1 MRITADSMFN
11 FSTCRVFT
19 EPFKYF
25 LADKAF
31 DRGVSLLLLEW
42 LESHAPW
49 KLIITDFYEQYEF
62 NFLDVRLP
70 SHLFFLQEQ
79 AFLDDI
85 KGRME
90 RVFGVNLSPRV
101 DLSAHKLIPSQRVRL
116 HNDFIPGQETHRL
129 LIQLNRGWTDEKG
142 GLLVFFNSSNP
153 ADVHRLFLPVHNSV
167 VGFAISPD
175 SNHAV
180 STVYGG
186 ERLTLV
192 YSFHERVCH
201 A

>member
-1 MRITADSMFN
+1 MTSDSLLN
-11 FSTCRVFT
+11 FSTDRMFT

-25 LADKAF
+25 VADEAF
-31 DRGVSLLLLEW
+31 DRSVSLLLLEW

-49 KLIITDFYEQYEF
+49 KLVITDFYEQYEF
-62 NFLDVRLP
+62 NFLDVQLP

-79 AFLDDI
+79 AALDEV

-90 RVFGVNLSPRV
+90 RVFQVSLSARV
-101 DLSAHKLIPSQRVRL
+101 DLSAHKLIPGQRIRL

-129 LIQLNRGWTDEKG
+129 LIQLNRGWADEKG
-142 GLLVFFNSSNP
+142 GLLIFFNSSNP
-153 ADVHRLFLPVHNSV
+153 ADVHRLFLPVHNSA
-167 VGFAISPD
+167 VGFAISPA

-180 STVYGG
+180 STVHDG
-186 ERLTLV
+186 ERFTLV
-192 YSFHERVCH
+192 YSFYERVCH